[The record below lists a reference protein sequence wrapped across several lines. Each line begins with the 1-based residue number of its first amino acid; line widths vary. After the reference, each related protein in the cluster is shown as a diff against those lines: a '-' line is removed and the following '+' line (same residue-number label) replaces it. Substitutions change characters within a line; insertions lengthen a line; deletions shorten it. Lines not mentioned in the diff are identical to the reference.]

1 MAVEEQAQELI
12 KELAG
17 KKIQQVE
24 SIFRDKVRNV
34 KRIVFQEAG
43 QFVKDQAL
51 QITKEFTKK
60 H

>member
-12 KELAG
+12 KELDG

-34 KRIVFQEAG
+34 KRIVFQEA
-43 QFVKDQAL
+43 V
-51 QITKEFTKK
+51 
-60 H
+60 